1 MANLTPNEYFKI
13 EGGIPIRSSRL
24 RFQETASFDDKTL
37 KDIPASVDFVG
48 QNDRVIF
55 LSMNKKGDVRLMT
68 FKILNKEGTT
78 AKPDDVIDSIK
89 NDSDFPGVDITDYV
103 KKILGRK
110 YEDLLTE
117 DPTKADQFI
126 ENHVQKSLNVQ
137 KAYFVEKIEIIQTPW
152 DTNVVPTQPTGPSTP
167 PVENK
172 TVTTTEPMVA
182 TSSVGASA
190 SNVDDSNV
198 GASASNVGATASIL
212 GEFTFNVEQD
222 NTFIGVNNQF
232 GTLYTIGIGEI
243 KEEPLDIPEEGELLP
258 EEGLDEEY
266 QEETYV
272 ESSDNLITDDII
284 RNVDQTEPPVVY
296 GPVTNNES
304 ATSTVVGS
312 TNNLKPTKKGYLQ
325 GSTFKNTIQSGG
337 WNQKVDTKYVLTG
350 FKFGKPTITEKTFVA
365 RVKKAEG
372 GIFNDTADN
381 AYKTYGMN
389 TVCPISK
396 NDKAYNKKYASLC
409 TTGKNRLYNIHT
421 NKGITYIVFKAAFG
435 IKKDQDG
442 SIDVQE
448 RYLKMSD
455 DDWWK
460 VMKGL
465 YYDPNKGG
473 QIKSKIA
480 SYFWV
485 YMCWGS
491 GSAGAVGNLNNA
503 LNMLKGSTVFKGGIS
518 NSHINYM
525 NELYDQGKEDTLISA
540 MYDARIQKL
549 LNISQPDNTNKK
561 YRNGWVNGINNWI
574 TDFHES

>member
-1 MANLTPNEYFKI
+1 MANLTPNEYFQAQFSDPKWVLI
-13 EGGIPIRSSRL
+13 KAVRVDSPNTNWKKTVQPIVWL
-24 RFQETASFDDKTL
+24 VKKDK
-37 KDIPASVDFVG
+37 KHAEFVSLWT
-48 QNDRVIF
+48 NSYEAD
-55 LSMNKKGDVRLMT
+55 
-68 FKILNKEGTT
+68 GTT
-78 AKPDDVIDSIK
+78 YKKNTAPQQGYFQFNFTFEFSKSKDEMETFIADSVMQNEMIIQALSK
-89 NDSDFPGVDITDYV
+89 EAGITDGPWS
-103 KKILGRK
+103 ITQ
-110 YEDLLTE
+110 D
-117 DPTKADQFI
+117 
-126 ENHVQKSLNVQ
+126 
-137 KAYFVEKIEIIQTPW
+137 PW
-152 DTNVVPTQPTGPSTP
+152 DPNVVPKRLRPDTEPVAATGPSASTT
-167 PVENK
+167 ENK
-172 TVTTTEPMVA
+172 SVTTTEPTVA
-182 TSSVGASA
+182 TSS
-190 SNVDDSNV
+190 V

-243 KEEPLDIPEEGELLP
+243 KEEPLAKPEEGEIL
-258 EEGLDEEY
+258 EAEGLDEEY

-272 ESSDNLITDDII
+272 ESSDKLITDDII
-284 RNVDQTEPPVVY
+284 RNVDQTEAPVVY
-296 GPVTNNES
+296 GPVTNNGS
-304 ATSTVVGS
+304 AASTGVGS
-312 TNNLKPTKKGYLQ
+312 TDNLKPTKKGYLQ
-325 GSTFKNTIQSGG
+325 GSSFKNTIQSGG

-381 AYKTYGMN
+381 AYKTYGMD

-503 LNMLKGSTVFKGGIS
+503 LNMLKGSTVFNGGIS